1 MCIRDRYRS
10 ELRIARARNLVLVTR
25 HKRFTE
31 EETEME
37 IPEQS
42 IKPRVV
48 GKNVLQAVVGGL
60 ELNDDQKTQIKEAT
74 GTDVEWIL
82 FNPVSYTHLDVYK
95 RQLDK
100 WFNENF
106 ARVYFPVHDC
116 SRHTA
121 TFFVRLLA
129 SLDNRYEC
137 APTDLKRIPPKGPL
151 IVVANHPMGVADG
164 VIMGALLK
172 CCLLYTSARAAA
184 LSSPQLLWPKQPA
197 PGEPRQPPRFRGPAR
212 RAGWCPAPA
221 LPGVCLLYTSRCV

>member
-1 MCIRDRYRS
+1 VPTNS
-10 ELRIARARNLVLVTR
+10 EASLETQPGGFEGTR
-25 HKRFTE
+25 EYLAGT
-31 EETEME
+31 
-37 IPEQS
+37 P
-42 IKPRVV
+42 
-48 GKNVLQAVVGGL
+48 LQPLAP
-60 ELNDDQKTQIKEAT
+60 A
-74 GTDVEWIL
+74 
-82 FNPVSYTHLDVYK
+82 
-95 RQLDK
+95 LDK

-172 CCLLYTSARAAA
+172 CVRPDIRFMANSLLRAV
-184 LSSPQLLWPKQPA
+184 PQLRNYVIPVDPFDGAPA
-197 PGEPRQPPRFRGPAR
+197 ANKLNRQGVRRTIGWLRGGGRSAGYE
-212 RAGWCPAPA
+212 RAG
-221 LPGVCLLYTSRCV
+221 RRR